1 MVKLCPLLFSTAPC
15 CGANDAPSKLP
26 SQTLVRLP
34 AKSSATVNV
43 WVIAPL
49 PTTRLSS
56 RMGEEAN
63 VPPGAVPLK
72 SQQWITV
79 WADALAEKA
88 RINAESMRVF
98 KGTWI
103 KKW

>member
-1 MVKLCPLLFSTAPC
+1 M
-15 CGANDAPSKLP
+15 
-26 SQTLVRLP
+26 
-34 AKSSATVNV
+34 
-43 WVIAPL
+43 APL

-88 RINAESMRVF
+88 RINAESMRFF

-103 KKW
+103 KKCRLEFIVQMTEIRFDNLPFKN